1 MSANFDELVSILDR
15 LREPGGCPWDIE
27 QTWESYE
34 KCLQEELDEVI
45 VAMRNRDAEN
55 LKEEVGDMLFN
66 LLFVARLAK
75 EEGWFTIE
83 DSITNIKEKII
94 RRHPHVFGDVEVADT
109 AEVLE
114 NWARIKREEKQEKN
128 GK

>member
-1 MSANFDELVSILDR
+1 MSAEFDELVAILDR

-27 QTWESYE
+27 QDWDSYE
-34 KCLQEELDEVI
+34 ACLTEELDEVI
-45 VAMRNRDAEN
+45 AAMRKRDAEN

-83 DSITNIKEKII
+83 DSIEHVKEKIV
-94 RRHPHVFGDVEVADT
+94 RRHPHVFADAKADT
-109 AEVLE
+109 PEQVLE
-114 NWARIKREEKQEKN
+114 QWARIKEEEKN
-128 GK
+128 G

>member
-1 MSANFDELVSILDR
+1 MSANFDELVAILDR

-27 QTWESYE
+27 QTWESFE
-34 KCLQEELDEVI
+34 KNLGEELEEVI
-45 VAMRNRDAEN
+45 TAMRNRDAKN
-55 LKEEVGDMLFN
+55 LCEEVGDLLFN
-66 LLFVARLAK
+66 LLFVARMAK

-83 DSITNIKEKII
+83 DSITNVKEKII

-114 NWARIKREEKQEKN
+114 NWARIKEEEKK
-128 GK
+128 GS